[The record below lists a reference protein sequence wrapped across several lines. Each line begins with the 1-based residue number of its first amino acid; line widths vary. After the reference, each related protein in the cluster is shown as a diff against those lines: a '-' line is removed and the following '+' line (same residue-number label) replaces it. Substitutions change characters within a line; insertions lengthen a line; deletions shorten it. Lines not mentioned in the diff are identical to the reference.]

1 MDKFE
6 YQILSGRD
14 QLDVPGGV
22 VWYATS
28 DLNESLGS
36 DVAAVLN
43 KLGADGWQMTGIG
56 DIGFSKRT
64 EIVLMRRA

>member
-22 VWYATS
+22 VWYATT

>member
-6 YQILSGRD
+6 YRILSGRD

-22 VWYATS
+22 VWYATT
-28 DLNESLGS
+28 DMNESLGS
-36 DVAAVLN
+36 DVAAILN

-64 EIVLMRRA
+64 EIVLMRRS

>member
-6 YQILSGRD
+6 YRILSGRD

-22 VWYATS
+22 VWYATT
-28 DLNESLGS
+28 DMNESLGS
-36 DVAAVLN
+36 DVAAILN

>member
-1 MDKFE
+1 VDKFE
-6 YQILSGRD
+6 YRILSGRD

-36 DVAAVLN
+36 DVTAILN

-64 EIVLMRRA
+64 EIVLMRRS